1 MNTRSLVSVSPYFL
15 LVGLFLLLLII
26 ININT
31 IQGSILKSSK
41 LNHIKFGNKFQIQ
54 EIPLPTKDIHVAKR
68 FVLNPSTIVSS
79 LWPLEKLIKLENDA
93 NSEHHHHMSTY
104 ILQMNTFRL
113 PGIDPITPEI
123 QAVFKVEND
132 CMTMSGDKCI
142 LQGAP
147 AIISDELFMQSFSLV
162 NT

>member
-1 MNTRSLVSVSPYFL
+1 MNKRSLVSPYFL

-26 ININT
+26 NIKT

-79 LWPLEKLIKLENDA
+79 LWPLEKLIKLENDDA
-93 NSEHHHHMSTY
+93 NSDHHHMSTY

-162 NT
+162 NK

>member
-1 MNTRSLVSVSPYFL
+1 MNKRSLVSPYFL

-26 ININT
+26 NIKT

-93 NSEHHHHMSTY
+93 NSDHHHMSTY

-162 NT
+162 NK